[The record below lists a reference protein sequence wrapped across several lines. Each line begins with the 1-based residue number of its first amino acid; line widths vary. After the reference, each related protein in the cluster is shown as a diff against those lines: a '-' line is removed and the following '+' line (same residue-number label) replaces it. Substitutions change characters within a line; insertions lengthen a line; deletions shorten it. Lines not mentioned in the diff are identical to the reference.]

1 MKMDPEINSAL
12 DAVFLAADK
21 VKLDL
26 AVALDKIDA
35 LQAEVLSLREKL
47 RVSLAENNR
56 QKEG

>member
-1 MKMDPEINSAL
+1 MDPEINSAL